1 MQLEEELKP
10 HLLQSEDC
18 FLRTRY
24 ISTNYRTESERTR
37 TMSWSQAVSGVL
49 GSMGLITALA
59 TTAVATP
66 SALAAENRATS
77 VSGALSTASAA
88 IADSS
93 EVHFA
98 LDKAQHSYAQA
109 QAVAAEATATGSADG
124 VLWFHDAAAQERL
137 QQQIATILQDFTGT
151 LGVAVLSPE
160 GLVFLLNDSD
170 FPLMSVMKLPL
181 AYVVALQMQERGDT
195 LSTVVECERSVL
207 DANTYSPLYDQL
219 KGNGFTQVDVVVVGE
234 TNSPKLRFPLSLLIS
249 YAVGKSDNNACDLL
263 LTHYLPSP
271 QALEQ
276 ALQDMGLERTHIA
289 HTESAMGK
297 YVELS
302 YANSASLFDMTQ
314 MMALYVNDKNLTP
327 EVRQLIDSA
336 LWFSSSG
343 AERIQAGVAASLEHV
358 LKDSDAA
365 EKLKQHERYA
375 VYDKT
380 GLGGTNTQWQRIA
393 VNDLALV
400 RIDGQSWVVAAC
412 AKNIAGS
419 KEQTIAASNKVLQ
432 QVVAAV
438 FTELLAK
445 QELKP

>member
-1 MQLEEELKP
+1 
-10 HLLQSEDC
+10 
-18 FLRTRY
+18 
-24 ISTNYRTESERTR
+24 
-37 TMSWSQAVSGVL
+37 MSWSQAFSGVL
-49 GSMGLITALA
+49 GSMGLVTALA

-66 SALAAENRATS
+66 AALAAENSVTS
-77 VSGALSTASAA
+77 VRSELAPASAA
-88 IADSS
+88 STADVTVLTIADSS
-93 EVHFA
+93 KVHFA

-109 QAVAAEATATGSADG
+109 QAAAANATGSAAD
-124 VLWFHDAAAQERL
+124 VLWFHDAAVQERL
-137 QQQIATILQDFTGT
+137 QQQIATILHDFTGT
-151 LGVAVLSPE
+151 VGVAVLSPE

-181 AYVVALQMQERGDT
+181 AYVVALKMQERGDT

-219 KGNGFTQVDVVVVGE
+219 KGNGFTQVDDVVVGE
-234 TNSPKLRFPLSLLIS
+234 SNSTKLRFPLSLLIS

-263 LTHYLPSP
+263 LTHYLQSP

-276 ALQDMGLERTHIA
+276 ALHDMGLERTHIA

-297 YVELS
+297 DVKLS

-314 MMALYVNDKNLTP
+314 MLALYVNDKHLTP

-343 AERIQAGVAASLEHV
+343 AERIQSGVATSLEQV
-358 LKDSDAA
+358 LKDSAAA
-365 EKLKQHERYA
+365 EKLKQQGRYA

-380 GLGGTNTQWQRIA
+380 GLGGTNAQGQRIA

-400 RIDGQSWVVAAC
+400 RINEQSWVVAAC
-412 AKNIAGS
+412 AKNIVGE
-419 KEQTIAASNKVLQ
+419 KEQTIAASNEVLQ
-432 QVVAAV
+432 QVVATV
-438 FTELLAK
+438 FTELLAE
-445 QELKP
+445 QELKL

>member
-1 MQLEEELKP
+1 
-10 HLLQSEDC
+10 
-18 FLRTRY
+18 
-24 ISTNYRTESERTR
+24 
-37 TMSWSQAVSGVL
+37 MSWSQAVSGVL
-49 GSMGLITALA
+49 GSMGLVTALA
-59 TTAVATP
+59 TIAVATAVATP
-66 SALAAENRATS
+66 AAFAAENSATS
-77 VSGALSTASAA
+77 VSGALSPVSAASTAEVTVPA

-93 EVHFA
+93 KVHFA
-98 LDKAQHSYAQA
+98 LDKAQHSYAQV
-109 QAVAAEATATGSADG
+109 QAAAAATGSDDM
-124 VLWFHDAAAQERL
+124 LWFHDAAVQERL

-151 LGVAVLSPE
+151 VGVAVLAPE

-195 LSTVVECERSVL
+195 LSTVVECERAVL

-219 KGNGFTQVDVVVVGE
+219 KGNGFTQVDDVVVGE
-234 TNSPKLRFPLSLLIS
+234 ANSTKLRFPLSLLIS

-276 ALQDMGLERTHIA
+276 ALQDMGLDRTHIA

-297 YVELS
+297 DVELS

-343 AERIQAGVAASLEHV
+343 ADRIQAGVAASLEQV
-358 LKDSDAA
+358 LKDSAAA
-365 EKLKQHERYA
+365 EKLKQHGRYA

-380 GLGGTNTQWQRIA
+380 GLGGTNAQGQRIA

-438 FTELLAK
+438 FTELLAA
-445 QELKP
+445 QELKL